1 MQALT
6 ASQVAIW
13 RREGFLTPFPL
24 LSDAERRDCLAG
36 LARLE
41 GWLGE
46 TVNATDE
53 LKWRTMP
60 YLLMPWAAALA
71 RDARILDRVEA
82 VLGPDILIFT
92 STFFI
97 KEAHSP
103 TIAAWHQDSTYYGL
117 SPADEATV
125 WVALTRAGRE
135 AGCMEVLPFDGPPR
149 QMRHAARVVDNSVN
163 RASQKI
169 VERLD
174 DARAVAM
181 PLEPGEFSMHHG
193 LTPHR
198 SGPNRS
204 AHRRIGLGLN
214 YVATSVRPAGS
225 VRPAAMLVRG
235 SDRHGYFDLMN
246 APSGELDDDAVAAH
260 EHAVS
265 LYRAIYVE
273 QEARHASE
281 DLRAT

>member
-1 MQALT
+1 MQTLE
-6 ASQVAIW
+6 ASQVARW
-13 RREGFLTPFPL
+13 RREGFLTPFAL
-24 LSDAERRDCLAG
+24 LGDAERRDCLAG

-41 GWLGE
+41 SWLGE
-46 TVNATDE
+46 TVNASDE

-82 VLGPDILIFT
+82 LLGPDILIFT

-117 SPADEATV
+117 SPADEVTV
-125 WVALTRAGRE
+125 WIALTRADRE

-149 QMRHAARVVDNSVN
+149 QLRHAARVVENSVN

-169 VERLD
+169 VEPLD

-214 YVATSVRPAGS
+214 YIATGVRPVGS

-235 SDRHGYFDLMN
+235 SDRHGHFELLDPP
-246 APSGELDDDAVAAH
+246 AGELDDHAVAAH

-265 LYRAIYVE
+265 LYRAVYVE